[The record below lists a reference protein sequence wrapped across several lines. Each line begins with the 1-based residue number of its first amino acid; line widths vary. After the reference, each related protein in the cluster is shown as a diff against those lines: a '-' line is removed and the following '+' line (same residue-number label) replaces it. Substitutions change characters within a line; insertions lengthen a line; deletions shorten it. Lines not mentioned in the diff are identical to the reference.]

1 MQLKNGC
8 MAVKLLDF
16 IGLCGEVPVSLV
28 RMLPGYYD
36 YNRRVVTALIREGY
50 LKERRKGCRRRIVR
64 SLSLTELGSKQLQRV
79 SPGRA
84 QRVHSHVLAPE
95 NGHGSW
101 KKTLRLHRGA
111 ACLLTAMRLG
121 AIWQPGS
128 PKESATGEQLV
139 YFSAYELTQKYGWD
153 NKGARLSGIFVYRY
167 YRYYYY
173 PVYYL
178 GDSNLL
184 WSEEAERMFLDRVAS
199 SPLGYGR
206 TCGSSILLGDKWD
219 LIENLMAQGVN
230 PRSRLIHFS
239 KNSSFHYFTVD
250 EMGLRLMKLA
260 LDEMALYR
268 FQRYLQQNGICK
280 ASMLPLYLFSL
291 ELLSEAYVLKKRK
304 QMRAELDRGALFS
317 CQADV
322 VKRICNT
329 GPNLITIPDKWLLD
343 LDTER
348 DDSSDELLLSPN
360 ATFLSQQSGM

>member
-1 MQLKNGC
+1 
-8 MAVKLLDF
+8 MA
-16 IGLCGEVPVSLV
+16 
-28 RMLPGYYD
+28 
-36 YNRRVVTALIREGY
+36 
-50 LKERRKGCRRRIVR
+50 
-64 SLSLTELGSKQLQRV
+64 
-79 SPGRA
+79 
-84 QRVHSHVLAPE
+84 H
-95 NGHGSW
+95 
-101 KKTLRLHRGA
+101 
-111 ACLLTAMRLG
+111 
-121 AIWQPGS
+121 
-128 PKESATGEQLV
+128 
-139 YFSAYELTQKYGWD
+139 
-153 NKGARLSGIFVYRY
+153 
-167 YRYYYY
+167 
-173 PVYYL
+173 
-178 GDSNLL
+178 
-184 WSEEAERMFLDRVAS
+184 
-199 SPLGYGR
+199 
-206 TCGSSILLGDKWD
+206 
-219 LIENLMAQGVN
+219 GVN
-230 PRSRLIHFS
+230 PRSCLIRFS

-291 ELLSEAYVLKKRK
+291 DAFGGVCLEKGE

>member
-50 LKERRKGCRRRIVR
+50 LKEQGYRRRIVR
-64 SLSLTELGSKQLQRV
+64 SLSLTELGSKQLQWV

-84 QRVHSHVLAPE
+84 QRVHSHALAPE

-111 ACLLTAMRLG
+111 ACLLTAMRLR
-121 AIWQPGS
+121 AIWQSGS
-128 PKESATGEQLV
+128 PKESVMGKQLV
-139 YFSAYELTQKYGWD
+139 YFSAYELTQKYSWD
-153 NKGARLSGIFVYRY
+153 NKGARLSGIFV

-206 TCGSSILLGDKWD
+206 TYGSSILLGDKWD
-219 LIENLMAQGVN
+219 LIENLMAHGVN
-230 PRSRLIHFS
+230 PRSRLIRFS

-250 EMGLRLMKLA
+250 EMGLRLMKLV

-291 ELLSEAYVLKKRK
+291 ELLSEAYALKKGK

>member
-1 MQLKNGC
+1 MCCFDTRLAFLLRKNEPAE
-8 MAVKLLDF
+8 M
-16 IGLCGEVPVSLV
+16 S
-28 RMLPGYYD
+28 
-36 YNRRVVTALIREGY
+36 
-50 LKERRKGCRRRIVR
+50 
-64 SLSLTELGSKQLQRV
+64 
-79 SPGRA
+79 
-84 QRVHSHVLAPE
+84 
-95 NGHGSW
+95 
-101 KKTLRLHRGA
+101 
-111 ACLLTAMRLG
+111 
-121 AIWQPGS
+121 
-128 PKESATGEQLV
+128 
-139 YFSAYELTQKYGWD
+139 
-153 NKGARLSGIFVYRY
+153 
-167 YRYYYY
+167 
-173 PVYYL
+173 VYYL

-206 TCGSSILLGDKWD
+206 TRGSSILLGDKWD
-219 LIENLMAQGVN
+219 LIENLMAHGVN
-230 PRSRLIHFS
+230 PRSRLIRFS

-291 ELLSEAYVLKKRK
+291 ELLSEAYALKKGK

>member
-28 RMLPGYYD
+28 QTLPGYYD

-50 LKERRKGCRRRIVR
+50 LKERRMKGYHRRIVR
-64 SLSLTELGSKQLQRV
+64 SLSLTELGLKHLQRV

-84 QRVHSHVLAPE
+84 QRVRSHALAPE
-95 NGHGSW
+95 NGHGNW

-111 ACLLTAMRLG
+111 ACLLAAMRLCV
-121 AIWQPGS
+121 IWQPGS
-128 PKESATGEQLV
+128 QKEFAMGQQLV
-139 YFSAYELTQKYGWD
+139 YFSAYELTKKYGWD
-153 NKGARLSGIFVYRY
+153 NKGARSSGIFVN
-167 YRYYYY
+167 RYYYY

-250 EMGLRLMKLA
+250 EMGC
-260 LDEMALYR
+260 
-268 FQRYLQQNGICK
+268 G
-280 ASMLPLYLFSL
+280 
-291 ELLSEAYVLKKRK
+291 
-304 QMRAELDRGALFS
+304 
-317 CQADV
+317 
-322 VKRICNT
+322 
-329 GPNLITIPDKWLLD
+329 
-343 LDTER
+343 
-348 DDSSDELLLSPN
+348 
-360 ATFLSQQSGM
+360 

>member
-1 MQLKNGC
+1 MKGYKMDQFSFHSRKILLEAVRSAEDAAIQLRQYAAATLPPVWELSEISGD
-8 MAVKLLDF
+8 AGF
-16 IGLCGEVPVSLV
+16 PVSIEITAEGWL
-28 RMLPGYYD
+28 RMELPCVMP
-36 YNRRVVTALIREGY
+36 RRE
-50 LKERRKGCRRRIVR
+50 
-64 SLSLTELGSKQLQRV
+64 
-79 SPGRA
+79 
-84 QRVHSHVLAPE
+84 
-95 NGHGSW
+95 
-101 KKTLRLHRGA
+101 
-111 ACLLTAMRLG
+111 
-121 AIWQPGS
+121 
-128 PKESATGEQLV
+128 
-139 YFSAYELTQKYGWD
+139 D
-153 NKGARLSGIFVYRY
+153 N
-167 YRYYYY
+167 
-173 PVYYL
+173 
-178 GDSNLL
+178 D
-184 WSEEAERMFLDRVAS
+184 
-199 SPLGYGR
+199 
-206 TCGSSILLGDKWD
+206 
-219 LIENLMAQGVN
+219 
-230 PRSRLIHFS
+230 RSRLLAGLLRNAIHRAFPKHDQPRFYTCVNPHSRLIRFS

-291 ELLSEAYVLKKRK
+291 ELLSEAYALKKGK

>member
-1 MQLKNGC
+1 MGK
-8 MAVKLLDF
+8 
-16 IGLCGEVPVSLV
+16 
-28 RMLPGYYD
+28 
-36 YNRRVVTALIREGY
+36 
-50 LKERRKGCRRRIVR
+50 
-64 SLSLTELGSKQLQRV
+64 
-79 SPGRA
+79 
-84 QRVHSHVLAPE
+84 
-95 NGHGSW
+95 
-101 KKTLRLHRGA
+101 
-111 ACLLTAMRLG
+111 
-121 AIWQPGS
+121 
-128 PKESATGEQLV
+128 QLV

-153 NKGARLSGIFVYRY
+153 NRGARLLGIFV

-219 LIENLMAQGVN
+219 LIENLMAHGVN
-230 PRSRLIHFS
+230 SRSRLIRFS

-268 FQRYLQQNGICK
+268 FQRYLQQNSICK

-291 ELLSEAYVLKKRK
+291 ELLSEAYASKTGK
-304 QMRAELDRGALFS
+304 QMRTELDRGGLFS

-329 GPNLITIPDKWLLD
+329 GPDLITISDKWLLNFD
-343 LDTER
+343 MAKGGEPD
-348 DDSSDELLLSPN
+348 
-360 ATFLSQQSGM
+360 GG

>member
-8 MAVKLLDF
+8 MAVKLMDF

-50 LKERRKGCRRRIVR
+50 LKERRIKGYHRRIVR

-84 QRVHSHVLAPE
+84 QRVHSHALAPE

-111 ACLLTAMRLG
+111 ACLLTAMRLR
-121 AIWQPGS
+121 AIWQSGNQ
-128 PKESATGEQLV
+128 KESATGEQLI

-167 YRYYYY
+167 YYY

-184 WSEEAERMFLDRVAS
+184 WSEEAEQMFLDRVAS

-206 TCGSSILLGDKWD
+206 TYGSSILLGDKWN
-219 LIENLMAQGVN
+219 LIENLMAHGVN
-230 PRSRLIHFS
+230 PRSRLIRFS

-291 ELLSEAYVLKKRK
+291 ELLSEAYALKKGK

-343 LDTER
+343 VDTER